1 MDRDIDDLTPL
12 DARQSLLMENPPR
25 KEYAEMAKFNYTGPY
40 GPYKDQVQVRS
51 SPMESTDNLVSTG
64 DLESGHI
71 GRSESRQS
79 RDSHS
84 SVEGREPTKPASGLA
99 K

>member
-40 GPYKDQVQVRS
+40 EPYRDQVQIRS
-51 SPMESTDNLVSTG
+51 SPRGSTDKLVDAG

-79 RDSHS
+79 RDSQS
-84 SVEGREPTKPASGLA
+84 SVEGHEPTKPASGLA